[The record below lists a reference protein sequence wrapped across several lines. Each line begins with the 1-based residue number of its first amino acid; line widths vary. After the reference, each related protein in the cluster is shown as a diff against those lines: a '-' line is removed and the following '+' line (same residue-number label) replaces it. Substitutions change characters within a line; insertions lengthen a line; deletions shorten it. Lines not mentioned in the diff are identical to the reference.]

1 MARPKKQQPD
11 TRSERLNLRLLP
23 DERATIEAR
32 AAASGLTPT
41 DYARRRALG
50 GKLAVVAPRR
60 ADPAL
65 VLAVNRAGV
74 NLNQIARA
82 LNSGLGHSPHELS
95 ETLTRLNQLLDRLQD
110 VE

>member
-23 DERATIEAR
+23 DERAIIRAR
-32 AAASGLTPT
+32 AAASGLSPT
-41 DYARRRALG
+41 DYARRRVLG

-82 LNSGLGHSPHELS
+82 LNSGLGHNPHELS
-95 ETLTRLNQLLDRLQD
+95 ETLARLNRLLDRLQD

>member
-1 MARPKKQQPD
+1 MARPKKQQLD
-11 TRSERLNLRLLP
+11 SRTERLNLRLLP
-23 DERATIEAR
+23 DERAGIEAR
-32 AAASGLTPT
+32 ASALGLSPT
-41 DYARRRALG
+41 DYARRRILG
-50 GKLAVVAPRR
+50 AKLSTGTVRR

-82 LNSGLGHSPHELS
+82 LNSGLGHVPHDLS
-95 ETLTRLNQLLDRLQD
+95 NALEKINRLLDLLQE